1 MWIQTLLQELGIP
14 SPPMEKIW
22 CDNIGAKYLSV
33 NPDFYAR
40 IKHIEIDYHFVREL
54 VTRKLL
60 ED

>member
-1 MWIQTLLQELGIP
+1 LLQELGIP
-14 SPPMEKIW
+14 SPPMAKIW